1 MGEWI
6 DGREYR
12 VVVKVS
18 NSGTS
23 EPYWKFQTVI
33 LAHDVK
39 ANTLVMICDRVIE
52 GGDPSHTYEVERIPD
67 DADPFLV
74 LSDWIT
80 AEFGEDWR
88 NHVDDWW

>member
-1 MGEWI
+1 MSELI

-12 VVVKVS
+12 VVVEVS

-23 EPYWKFQTVI
+23 EPHWKFQTVI

-39 ANTLVMICDRVIE
+39 GNALVVICDRVVE

-67 DADPFLV
+67 DADQFLV

-80 AEFGEDWR
+80 AEFGED
-88 NHVDDWW
+88 